1 MKYSINKKYVIIT
14 GASGLLGPYHAEAL
28 AESGFNLIL
37 VDLNL
42 KKLKL
47 LTKKLKKKF
56 NKIKILI
63 QTCDITS
70 EQEILSL
77 KFFLKRRK
85 IFVSCLVNNADAN
98 PKMTSFSKKINSDI
112 ENYSLNR

>member
-42 KKLKL
+42 KKL
-47 LTKKLKKKF
+47 
-56 NKIKILI
+56 
-63 QTCDITS
+63 TS
-70 EQEILSL
+70 YKE
-77 KFFLKRRK
+77 
-85 IFVSCLVNNADAN
+85 
-98 PKMTSFSKKINSDI
+98 T
-112 ENYSLNR
+112 